1 MRAGHGRIPDGLHQP
16 AALTGGFVGGASIMT
31 TSNRWLLIA
40 ALSGLVAVIAGAY
53 GAHGLDGEERLRDL
67 FNNGVQYHMWHS
79 LALFGIAWAT
89 GDRAGKEG
97 APGRAKWADRAG
109 WLFLAGIVLFSGSLY
124 FYGMTGSVP
133 FSGSAPMGGYTLMAG
148 WAVLAFAATR
158 RD

>member
-1 MRAGHGRIPDGLHQP
+1 
-16 AALTGGFVGGASIMT
+16 MT
-31 TSNRWLLIA
+31 PSNRWLLIA
-40 ALSGLVAVIAGAY
+40 ALSGLAAVIAGAW
-53 GAHGLDGEERLRDL
+53 GAHGIEGGDRLRDL
-67 FNNGVQYHMWHS
+67 FNNGVQYHMWHT

-89 GDRAGKEG
+89 GDAR

-109 WLFLAGIVLFSGSLY
+109 WLFLAGIVFFSGSLY

-133 FSGSAPMGGYTLMAG
+133 FSGSAPVGGYTLMAG